1 MNHLHRELA
10 PITPA
15 GWAEIEDEARR
26 TLKRMLAGRK
36 LVDFSGPHGWEAA
49 SVNLGH
55 VKTLDNAPQ
64 SSAQVRQRVV
74 QPLLEFR
81 VPFEMSR
88 EELEAAAR
96 GAPDIDVDAVT
107 EAARRAALLEDR
119 AIFNGYPAAG
129 IAGVMESAEHAQ
141 LTISDDYTRY
151 PALVAEA
158 INTLRTAGVDGPYAI
173 ALGPR
178 CYTGL
183 TGTTEHGYPVI
194 EHVRRLLDGP
204 IVWAPAV
211 DGAVV
216 VSLRGDDFILHVGQD
231 FSIGYSSHSD
241 TTVKLYIE
249 ESLTFLNFAPEA
261 AVPLRYSKSQT
272 PGKG

>member
-15 GWAEIEDEARR
+15 GWAEIEDEARS

-36 LVDFSGPHGWEAA
+36 LFDFSGPHGWETT

-55 VKTLDNAPQ
+55 VSTLDNAPEP
-64 SSAQVRQRVV
+64 SARVRQRIV
-74 QPLLEFR
+74 QPLIEFR
-81 VPFEMSR
+81 IPFEMSR

-96 GAPDIDVDAVT
+96 GAPDIDVGAVT
-107 EAARRAALLEDR
+107 EAARKAALLEDR
-119 AIFNGYPAAG
+119 ALFNGWPDAG
-129 IAGVMESAEHAQ
+129 IDGVMANAEHAA
-141 LTISDDYTRY
+141 LTISDDYTKY
-151 PALVAEA
+151 PALVSEA
-158 INTLRTAGVDGPYAI
+158 INTLRSAGVDGPYAI

-183 TGTTEHGYPVI
+183 NGTTENGYPVI
-194 EHVRRLLDGP
+194 EHLHRLLDGP

-231 FSIGYSSHSD
+231 FSIGYSSHTA
-241 TTVKLYIE
+241 TTVSLYIE
-249 ESLTFLNFAPEA
+249 ESFTFLNFAPEA
-261 AVPLRYSKSQT
+261 AVPLRYAKVQSK
-272 PGKG
+272 G